1 MVVGKY
7 GCRFFVSV
15 EEVYQSTLFFVLL
28 NSTAKTQQSKT
39 EGGQQSPYSVACSY
53 ATID

>member
-1 MVVGKY
+1 MVVGEY
-7 GCRFFVSV
+7 GCRSFMSV
-15 EEVYQSTLFFVLL
+15 EDQSTLFLLLL

-53 ATID
+53 ATTD